1 MLFDFDPYT
10 LARQLCPP
18 VLRSTILQRILLALC
33 TPLRYLC
40 IMLRSFRSDIEESM
54 TTTSHV
60 IVLEGAL
67 NDAFGLENRQIYLTT
82 MLDLG
87 EVYFYRSSEDD
98 VKYMHTRDES
108 HPLMML
114 LKDGAPPGAS
124 FTVHV
129 PNFLATSTDIEED
142 SYQGANLIKIT
153 NIVDMHKPVGKSY
166 SIDIYNYE

>member
-18 VLRSTILQRILLALC
+18 VLRSTMLQRILLALC

-67 NDAFGLENRQIYLTT
+67 NDAFWLKKRQIYLTT

-87 EVYFYRSSEDD
+87 EVYFYRSSEGD
-98 VKYMHTRDES
+98 VVYMHARDES
-108 HPLMML
+108 QPPLMML
-114 LKDGAPPGAS
+114 MRDGTPPGAS
-124 FTVHV
+124 FIVHV
-129 PNFLATSTDIEED
+129 PNFLATSTDIED

-166 SIDIYNYE
+166 SIKIYNYE